1 MARRKYILK
10 RSKNPEQEVKDIQ
23 EMTSRMINKNL
34 ELTRSTEVKRYGKSY
49 VKMIF
54 ETPKDD
60 DQ

>member
-10 RSKNPEQEVKDIQ
+10 RPKDPKQEVKDMR
-23 EMTSRMINKNL
+23 EMASRMSNKNL
-34 ELTRSTEVKRYGKSY
+34 ELTRSMEVKRYGKSY
-49 VKMIF
+49 IKMIF